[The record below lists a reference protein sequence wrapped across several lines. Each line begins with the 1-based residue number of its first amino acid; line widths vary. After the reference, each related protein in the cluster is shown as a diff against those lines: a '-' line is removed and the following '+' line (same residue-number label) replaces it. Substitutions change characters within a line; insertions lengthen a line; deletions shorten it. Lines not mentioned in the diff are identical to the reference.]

1 MIRATRSAA
10 RRPLSCFSPI
20 ASAEQKNKIN
30 PCTVPLFHHHQLL
43 PQRKTFHDRPGW
55 ICGKSEN
62 GKLEE
67 PGWGKN
73 SNIHC
78 FFLTSS
84 FLQGQDKRD
93 FSNLIYNFP
102 LFPPHYEEKSSGS
115 GKRNDFVKPCY
126 HFPITKGGPVV
137 AQFYESPDVGLVVNK
152 QKCLV
157 LEYEQDIQQFSFKT
171 VQMLV
176 Q

>member
-1 MIRATRSAA
+1 MQQRRRCDIRYYVMLVIGSHLSPTTCTLTIKFFFFTVMFYKKYIGHKYKHLVGDKYETRKMIRAPWSAA

-20 ASAEQKNKIN
+20 ASLEQKNKIN

-84 FLQGQDKRD
+84 FL
-93 FSNLIYNFP
+93 
-102 LFPPHYEEKSSGS
+102 
-115 GKRNDFVKPCY
+115 
-126 HFPITKGGPVV
+126 
-137 AQFYESPDVGLVVNK
+137 
-152 QKCLV
+152 
-157 LEYEQDIQQFSFKT
+157 
-171 VQMLV
+171 
-176 Q
+176 